1 MMKLYGQIIP
11 KIKSG
16 GCHGG
21 CTSDE
26 YQPGELET
34 QIPEP
39 KA

>member
-1 MMKLYGQIIP
+1 MIP
-11 KIKSG
+11 IKALG

-21 CTSDE
+21 LFRDA
-26 YQPGELET
+26 YQPGDEET